1 MSFPRWILPSLAGA
15 LAGVTLVV
23 ACSDDSPG
31 DADAAVCDCDP
42 AEPPIAGRVMSV
54 TGMTTIAAVMS
65 VTGMTTIAAGSDSAA
80 AGQCPAGAILL
91 GGGCRLGLGVT
102 DSLVHISI
110 AAPSTAIPNSFYCEW
125 RNNSAQNHTGIA
137 EAICLVPPQ

>member
-1 MSFPRWILPSLAGA
+1 MSIPRWILPSLAGA

-54 TGMTTIAAVMS
+54 TGMTTIAA
-65 VTGMTTIAAGSDSAA
+65 GSDASA

-125 RNNSAQNHTGIA
+125 RNNSAQNHTGTA